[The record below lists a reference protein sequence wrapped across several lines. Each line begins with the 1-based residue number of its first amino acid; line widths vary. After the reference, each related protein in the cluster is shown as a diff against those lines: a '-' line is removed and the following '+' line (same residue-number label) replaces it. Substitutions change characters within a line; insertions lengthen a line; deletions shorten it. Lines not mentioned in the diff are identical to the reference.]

1 MLLLDNVPW
10 FFSWLE
16 FNSSF
21 VFLDPLPSLPT
32 FSLSLDQHPNLLHF
46 LGEQMLCP
54 QLIAPGMCL
63 AGLMAV
69 RGRRLPWG
77 GGSVLMAP
85 FLVSCFECYPGLAPV
100 LALGPLLHIK
110 GLAWQHFPVGSSACF
125 CVLLGVGVLSRRSL
139 SKLHRPTSPHPTTPG
154 DDLPPVLWGNTLPLG
169 SLSWLLNQVAGSRL
183 APQTVWGQGE
193 PRQSSNGK

>member
-1 MLLLDNVPW
+1 MAWVHLFHCV
-10 FFSWLE
+10 SW
-16 FNSSF
+16 SS
-21 VFLDPLPSLPT
+21 SLSAYF

-69 RGRRLPWG
+69 RGRRLPWRVSAQG
-77 GGSVLMAP
+77 T

-100 LALGPLLHIK
+100 LAPGHLLHIK
-110 GLAWQHFPVGSSACF
+110 DSAWQHFPVGSSACF

-139 SKLHRPTSPHPTTPG
+139 SKLHRTTSPHPATPG
-154 DDLPPVLWGNTLPLG
+154 NGLPPVLWGDTLPLG
-169 SLSWLLNQVAGSRL
+169 SLSWLLSQVAGSSL

-193 PRQSSNGK
+193 HHQSSSGK